1 MAINFNIQIARAIGQ
16 VNDESLTLVVFQN
29 ARGFTTP
36 TRVNTLA
43 ELTAGAT
50 TPTTIAQ
57 ARELY
62 VAEYLLRTGVNLLC
76 YSTATAESIAAGD
89 ITAIEDVETLN
100 YKMVLV
106 PYKLVTD
113 DTFDSVALL
122 EAFVATE
129 DVQLFLDIDPTE
141 SIATTNAIEAL
152 VDAIKADL
160 TALSAR
166 SAKIE
171 LFYNFGLATFETN
184 FPIANSNFPTEFVA
198 GFYGVPASALAV
210 ARKASFL
217 NSGTPWLPV
226 AGQTYGA
233 IPEVTTLN
241 VKLSTAQKEALQAEG
256 VNVLHTKVGLGNLLV
271 SQNTLATEEVL
282 TRSHVVTEALYIKRR
297 LTTIAEGLL
306 YLPNNLKTWT
316 SFELKAKDL
325 FGKIEAADGIEEYA
339 VSVGLGQTMTPQD
352 ITDGK
357 FIASVSFLPVRVIE
371 EITFNIIIQ
380 ETANQYDV
388 DITTNGGDL

>member
-16 VNDESLTLVVFQN
+16 VNDESLTLLVFQN
-29 ARGFTTP
+29 ARGFTAP

-43 ELTAGAT
+43 ELVAGAT

-62 VAEYLLRTGVNLLC
+62 VAEYLLRAGVNLLC
-76 YSTATAESIAAGD
+76 YSTATAETIAAGD

-100 YKMVLV
+100 YKMVLA
-106 PYKLVTD
+106 PYKLITD
-113 DTFDSVALL
+113 DTFNSAALL
-122 EAFVATE
+122 EAFVATK
-129 DVQLFLDIDPTE
+129 DVQLFLDIDPAE
-141 SIATTNAIEAL
+141 SIADASTIEAL
-152 VDAIKADL
+152 VDAIKGDL
-160 TALSAR
+160 TSRSAR

-171 LFYNFGLATFETN
+171 LFYNFGLATFETS
-184 FPIANSNFPTEFVA
+184 FPLNGSNFPTEFVS
-198 GFYGVPASALAV
+198 GFYGIPASALAV

-217 NSGTPWLPV
+217 NGGTPWFPV

-271 SQNTLATEEVL
+271 SQNTLATEEAL

-297 LTTIAEGLL
+297 LKAIAEGLL

-325 FGKIEAADGIEEYA
+325 FTKIQAADGIEQYS
-339 VSVGLGQTMTPQD
+339 VSAGLGQTMTQQN
-352 ITDGK
+352 INDGK
-357 FIASVSFLPVRVIE
+357 FIASVSFLPIRVIE

-388 DITTNGGDL
+388 DVTTNGGDL